1 MSTTAHIGTSII
13 IKGQVTAKEPLTIAG
28 RVDGTIQ
35 VEGHPLTIL
44 AGAQVTA
51 SAITAHEVIVGGN
64 VVGKIDATGRIIVRE
79 TARIEGDLTAPSISV
94 AEGAVLKGRI
104 QTGERKRTPLQ
115 LAS

>member
-1 MSTTAHIGTSII
+1 MNCISNGVS
-13 IKGQVTAKEPLTIAG
+13 EIAG

-44 AGAQVTA
+44 AGAQV
-51 SAITAHEVIVGGN
+51 SAATITAHEVVIGGN
-64 VVGKIDATGRIIVRE
+64 VTGQVDATGRIIVRE

-104 QTGERKRTPLQ
+104 QTTERKRPALQ